1 MMEEI
6 NIKDLINYI
15 MSKYYIIII
24 LILVVLLIGNIYSL
38 FIKVPMYN
46 GTTTLVLVS
55 DANAQSITQSD
66 IQLNNN
72 LVTTYTEIIKSK
84 NILNKVN
91 NNLNLGLDTNILLNK
106 LSVTSTANT
115 QLINITVSDEDKK
128 LAVDIANEIAK
139 VFITETREIYK
150 LDNVHI
156 VDEALINNKPYNK
169 NIIKENI
176 IYLLI
181 GIISSIGIILLMY
194 TLDTT
199 IKSANDIEE
208 KLELTVLGVVP
219 KVGDRNGK

>member
-1 MMEEI
+1 MEEI

-24 LILVVLLIGNIYSL
+24 LILAVLLIGNIYSL

-66 IQLNNN
+66 VQLNNN
-72 LVTTYTEIIKSK
+72 LVATYTEIIKSK

-91 NNLNLGLDTNILLNK
+91 NNLNLGLDSNMLLNK

-115 QLINITVSDEDKK
+115 QLISITVSDEDKK

-156 VDEALINNKPYNK
+156 VDEALINDKPYNK

-199 IKSANDIEE
+199 IKSASDIEE
-208 KLELTVLGVVP
+208 KLELTVLGAIP